1 MHVITL
7 DSETDFKN
15 WRKAARTLVLNNVS
29 PSGVTWTVRGNAPEL
44 FEPATDRPLE
54 PPHGTFNVSIKF
66 VELAK
71 SAILHRDHE
80 RFAILYRSVG
90 GSIPP
95 IGTIN
100 INNLARS
107 VAISKIAVSALCPC

>member
-1 MHVITL
+1 MHVIIL

-29 PSGVTWTVRGNAPEL
+29 PSDVTWTVAEPEL
-44 FEPATDRPLE
+44 YEPSEPPLE
-54 PPHGTFNVSIKF
+54 PPHGTFNVSVKF

-71 SAILHRDHE
+71 SAILHRDRE